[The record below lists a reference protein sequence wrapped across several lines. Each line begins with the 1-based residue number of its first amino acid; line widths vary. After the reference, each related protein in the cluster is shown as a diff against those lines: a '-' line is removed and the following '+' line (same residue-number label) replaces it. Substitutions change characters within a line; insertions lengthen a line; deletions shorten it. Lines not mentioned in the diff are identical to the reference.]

1 MHQSSQFH
9 LRPAPPP
16 PTPGLLRASARLV
29 SPGGGAFANIAL
41 PGGRSF
47 ANPRAIPGLLH
58 TRGFLSEYNYT
69 EGFAGKNA
77 NWLIYQGQE

>member
-9 LRPAPPP
+9 LCPAPSA
-16 PTPGLLRASARLV
+16 GLLRASARLV
-29 SPGGGAFANIAL
+29 SPRGGAFAYIAL
-41 PGGRSF
+41 PRGRAF

-69 EGFAGKNA
+69 EGCTGKNA